1 MEELKIISKEETNSF
16 CDESKANNGGGYSQ
30 PYYEFEY
37 AGWHGN
43 FYNTSCGDFGTRLS
57 ASVEKDTQ
65 GYRANWG
72 SMDGEEQYSDFPEKF
87 PADGF
92 YEAFEERFGFGIPT
106 EEDMQTEW
114 DDE

>member
-16 CDESKANNGGGYSQ
+16 CDESKANDGGGYSQ

-37 AGWHGN
+37 DDWQGN
-43 FYNTSCGDFGTRLS
+43 FYNISCGDFGTRLS
-57 ASVEKDTQ
+57 VSVKKDTQ

-72 SMDGEEQYSDFPEKF
+72 SMDREEQYSDFPEKF
-87 PADGF
+87 PVDGF

-106 EEDMQTEW
+106 EVDMQTEW